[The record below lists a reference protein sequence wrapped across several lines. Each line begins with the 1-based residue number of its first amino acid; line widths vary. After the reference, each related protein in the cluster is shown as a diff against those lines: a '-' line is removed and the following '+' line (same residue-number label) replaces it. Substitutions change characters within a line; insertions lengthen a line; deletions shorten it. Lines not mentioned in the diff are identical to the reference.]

1 MAVLLSGTNQP
12 AAEDMDRLRAEL
24 QRAGMKAVEAADLLR
39 RIKATMTRVEATLDR
54 MAEDRR
60 PRP

>member
-1 MAVLLSGTNQP
+1 MAPANLSLENM
-12 AAEDMDRLRAEL
+12 ERLRAEL
-24 QRAGMKAVEAADLLR
+24 QRAGTKAVEAAEAADLLR
-39 RIKATMTRVEATLDR
+39 RIEGSMARVEAALNR